1 MALTLRPSALVEG
14 KEEMNAKL
22 FRTHLQQRDL
32 VVQSLPG
39 YLPTIAP
46 TEAVVVIAVSAK
58 MPTRPMPAKMAT
70 R

>member
-1 MALTLRPSALVEG
+1 
-14 KEEMNAKL
+14 MNAKL

-32 VVQSLPG
+32 VVQSLQG

-46 TEAVVVIAVSAK
+46 TEAVVVIALSAK
-58 MPTRPMPAKMAT
+58 VPTRLMPAKMAT